1 MVDWTYNPE
10 DYGKQNLIP
19 EGIYRVRIEEARERV
34 SKSGKDMYELVIKVS
49 GQQSKVWY
57 YLVFDGSTPERQQ
70 QTNNKLGAIFDSF
83 DIPRGDLNLEH
94 WKGKVGAA
102 RIRHRPDQNEEL
114 RADVHFFVKRQKQD
128 ELPVWQEH
136 PNVGEMA
143 SIDDVPF

>member
-19 EGIYRVRIEEARERV
+19 EGIYRVRIDEARERV

-83 DIPRGDLNLEH
+83 DIPLSTGRVKLGQQ
-94 WKGKVGAA
+94 GYVT
-102 RIRHRPDQNEEL
+102 DQTRMRNSGQMCTISL
-114 RADVHFFVKRQKQD
+114 SD
-128 ELPVWQEH
+128 
-136 PNVGEMA
+136 
-143 SIDDVPF
+143 